1 MLKKFLNDES
11 KATIIDFLFW
21 LLVYPF
27 VIAFAVACV
36 AFIFSFSEFKG
47 AKITDWISSLS
58 TFIIMLFTAIGI
70 SSWKRQKIPELKSK
84 VARNI
89 IDFDTHAVL
98 LPSRNFKS
106 IDEIKEY
113 NAIQLKICWDIEHAL
128 STLYMFDKS
137 NKCEIDETFIF
148 LIETINKA
156 TDLIEKHSR
165 NDELGRYK
173 LVNLINNHYKMVFPK
188 TTNLFNLV
196 VGKNNVVGINGS
208 S

>member
-1 MLKKFLNDES
+1 MLKKFFNNGS
-11 KATIIDFLFW
+11 KSTIRDFLFW

-148 LIETINKA
+148 LIE
-156 TDLIEKHSR
+156 KHSR
-165 NDELGRYK
+165 NDELERDE
-173 LVNLINNHYKMVFPK
+173 LVNLINNHYKKVFPK